1 MFSLM
6 AATAAARSQSSAG
19 PDTVV
24 VHNGRVTLHA
34 LLWRPAGRGPF
45 PAVFVN
51 HGSGRTHEQLERLGP
66 YENQAETLG
75 PVFARHGYVF
85 LFLFRRGVG
94 LSADQGENAV
104 NLMNDELTARGQNAR
119 NVLQLR
125 LLESRELSD
134 AEAGLA
140 LLRKLPAVDARR
152 IAIVGH
158 SFGASLSIL
167 QAEREPGLSAMVLF
181 STTGYSW
188 DRSPEL
194 RSRLT
199 AAMKRIRAPVFL
211 IHAENDYSTNPGKAL
226 DARLAELRK
235 VHRLKIYP
243 PIGKT
248 PDDGHDFP
256 LNGVPIWEP
265 DVFAFLDEH
274 MRK

>member
-1 MFSLM
+1 
-6 AATAAARSQSSAG
+6 
-19 PDTVV
+19 
-24 VHNGRVTLHA
+24 
-34 LLWRPAGRGPF
+34 
-45 PAVFVN
+45 VN
-51 HGSGRTHEQLERLGP
+51 HGSGRTRAQLGRLGP

-94 LSADQGENAV
+94 LSVDQGESAV
-104 NLMNDELTARGQNAR
+104 DLMNNEMTARGQAAR
-119 NVLQLR
+119 NALQLR
-125 LLESRELSD
+125 LLEGRELSD

-140 LLRKLPAVDARR
+140 LLRRLPVVDARR

-158 SFGASLSIL
+158 SFGASLSMI
-167 QAEREPGLSAMVLF
+167 QAEREPSLRAMVLF
-181 STTGYSW
+181 SSVGYSW

-199 AAMKRIRAPVFL
+199 AAMTHVRAPIFL
-211 IHAENDYSTNPGKAL
+211 IHAENDYSTNPGKVL

-256 LNGVPIWEP
+256 LNGVPVWES

-274 MRK
+274 VRK